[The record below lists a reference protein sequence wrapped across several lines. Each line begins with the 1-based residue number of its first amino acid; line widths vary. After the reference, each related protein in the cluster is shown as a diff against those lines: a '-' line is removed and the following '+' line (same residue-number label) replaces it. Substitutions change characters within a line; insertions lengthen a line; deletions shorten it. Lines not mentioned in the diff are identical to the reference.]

1 MSVRSTPSSLCV
13 GASSRGGWS
22 LYDPVLLPTLRP
34 SWSWELNARI
44 FLELLRPVAAV
55 ERAVLD
61 GLRNV
66 RGTNGLGILQV
77 GDRTRHLQDAV
88 VGPSTESQAVHGGF
102 QQPLALGG
110 RCYSTCESDGSPSG
124 QCRRSSHP
132 DSGLTDA
139 GGRGPRGLGS
149 ARTLRRR
156 RRYAVRGT

>member
-61 GLRNV
+61 GVEMCVVLMDSAPSKSAIV
-66 RGTNGLGILQV
+66 RDTFKMRSWARALSPRRFMAVSSSRSHSAGDVTVLVNLTGAHLGNAEDL
-77 GDRTRHLQDAV
+77 
-88 VGPSTESQAVHGGF
+88 
-102 QQPLALGG
+102 
-110 RCYSTCESDGSPSG
+110 
-124 QCRRSSHP
+124 
-132 DSGLTDA
+132 LTLIA
-139 GGRGPRGLGS
+139 
-149 ARTLRRR
+149 A
-156 RRYAVRGT
+156 